1 MRTLLRTLVVIM
13 FVWVIMLTGCS
24 QEESI
29 PRVNKGE
36 VDFSGFSLSGAN
48 RSYVLSGDWS
58 FAPDR
63 LVDPKQSWPE
73 ANTGY
78 MDVPASWEF
87 APYIGDKAWDR
98 QFGTYRLQI
107 RLHPDDVGQTIGLNM
122 RQISSAYRMWIN
134 GQLLMELGTVG
145 TTALTSVPYESP
157 EYVYFV
163 PESSNLQMDIQV
175 SNYAQRKGGIWSGI
189 HIGSQRAIQSDSLPP
204 LVRDCMSAGA
214 LLMMG
219 LFYLVFASLY
229 ISDRSTLFL
238 GLLSILLGLRTF
250 LFGEVLV
257 ISFLPDLLWEWQ
269 VKLEYLVE
277 IAAIL
282 ALNQY
287 LSSIF
292 PEHFSRYVLKFLYL
306 IFGLFAVFVLL
317 TPPVIFTQWLTVFT
331 VLITCTLLYSSCIVY
346 PRAVRQR
353 RLGARSGAIAG
364 IIAFFAVLSDS
375 FYYLC
380 IPLTSEGLINTGFF
394 IYLLT
399 QMAVTVRRYIHLKQE
414 SAALTLRLAESNEQL
429 EQKVMQRTR
438 QLTESH
444 RSNSRLLHNIA
455 HDLNAPI
462 ALIRQQS
469 KLLQVHVQEDG
480 LHHLK
485 LIGQQSE
492 WAVRLAQNLNDL
504 ARLQENEMNF
514 QPALMSSEGLL
525 RFLYKRTEP
534 IIRGG
539 GFMWSHKSLDDLFE
553 ADALLVKVDLF
564 LMERVF
570 DNIASN
576 MLKYALPAGHVSLSY
591 ENKEES
597 MEIIFENEVA
607 ALTDET
613 LDRMFDRFYQQVPEE
628 GGRGIGLAVCSEIV
642 RLHGGQIRVVQPD
655 KGTIQFVIS
664 LPLML

>member
-1 MRTLLRTLVVIM
+1 MRILVVIM

-24 QEESI
+24 NEKLI
-29 PRVNKGE
+29 PRVNKG
-36 VDFSGFSLSGAN
+36 VADFSELSLSGAN
-48 RSYVLSGDWS
+48 RSYMLYGDWQ
-58 FAPDR
+58 FAPER
-63 LVDPKQSWPE
+63 LVDPGQSWPE

-78 MDVPASWEF
+78 LEVPASWEF
-87 APYIGDKAWDR
+87 NPYIGGKEWDR

-122 RQISSAYRMWIN
+122 KQISSAYRLWIN
-134 GQLLMELGTVG
+134 GRLLKELGTVG
-145 TTALTSVPYESP
+145 TTASTTVPYEAP

-163 PESSNLQMDIQV
+163 PESSSLQMDIQV
-175 SNYAQRKGGIWSGI
+175 SNFAQRKGGIWSEI
-189 HIGSQRAIQSDSLPP
+189 YIGSQRAIQADSLPP
-204 LVRDCMSAGA
+204 LVRDLMSAGA

-229 ISDRSTLFL
+229 ISERSTLFL
-238 GLLSILLGLRTF
+238 GLLSISLGLRTF

-257 ISFLPDLLWEWQ
+257 ISFFPDLLWEWQ
-269 VKLEYLVE
+269 AKLEYWIE
-277 IAAIL
+277 IAAVL

-292 PEHFSRYVLKFLYL
+292 PELFSRYVLKFLYI
-306 IFGLFAVFVLL
+306 IFGMFAVFVLL
-317 TPPVIFTQWLTVFT
+317 TPPIVFTQWLTVFT
-331 VLITCTLLYSSCIVY
+331 VMITCTLLYASCIVY
-346 PRAVRQR
+346 ARAVKQR

-380 IPLTSEGLINTGFF
+380 IPFTSEGLINTGFF

-414 SAALTLRLAESNEQL
+414 SVALTLRLAESNEQL
-429 EQKVMQRTR
+429 EQKVMQRSR

-469 KLLQVHVQEDG
+469 TLLQAHVQQDG
-480 LHHLK
+480 LHHLE

-514 QPALMSSEGLL
+514 QPALMSSEDLL

-539 GFMWSHKSLDDLFE
+539 GFMWSHKALDDLFE
-553 ADALLVKVDLF
+553 ADALMVKVDLF

-591 ENKEES
+591 ENKEAWL
-597 MEIIFENEVA
+597 EIIFKNEVA

-613 LDRMFDRFYQQVPEE
+613 LDRMFDRFYQQVPEV

-642 RLHGGQIRVVQPD
+642 RLHGGRIHVVQPD

-664 LPLML
+664 LPLMP